1 MLDGASKD
9 AQNPSFTLS
18 FSFSFFEIFLWHSLA
33 GHSEKKKFAI
43 KEIGRDFTE
52 TSAVDGKDK
61 KIKIDTCC

>member
-1 MLDGASKD
+1 MRY
-9 AQNPSFTLS
+9 SFGIAWL
-18 FSFSFFEIFLWHSLA
+18 EILQ
-33 GHSEKKKFAI
+33 KKIAI